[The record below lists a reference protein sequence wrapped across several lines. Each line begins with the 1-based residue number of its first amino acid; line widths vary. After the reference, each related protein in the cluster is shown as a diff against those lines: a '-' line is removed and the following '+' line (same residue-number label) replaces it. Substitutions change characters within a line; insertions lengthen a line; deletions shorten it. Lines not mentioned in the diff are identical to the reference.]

1 MTISKTRIINT
12 KKDFFL
18 YKDEKGNFAD
28 NKAERDEIN
37 ENNFNDFE
45 FHTFRQGKS
54 IASQINKE
62 AVPGDYSLFYVKIE
76 ENEYYNCTD
85 KETIEENH
93 LCDLMINSKYKL
105 EWYNGY
111 KEEPCDPENI
121 YFLTLEDAIAEAM
134 TQSI

>member
-1 MTISKTRIINT
+1 MTISKTRIINI
-12 KKDFFL
+12 KKNSFL
-18 YKDEKGNFAD
+18 YKDEEIFSD
-28 NKAERDEIN
+28 NKAERSEIN
-37 ENNFNDFE
+37 ENNFSDFE
-45 FHTFRQGKS
+45 FHTFKQGRT

-62 AVPGDYSLFYVKIE
+62 AVPSDIPLFYVRIV

-85 KETIEENH
+85 EETIEENY

-105 EWYNGY
+105 EWED
-111 KEEPCDPENI
+111 KDTPCDAENI